1 MKKYLLLLGLTAVT
15 LGYTNA
21 QTMGNTDTKST
32 QDSIEKP
39 MEEAVVIGYATAKK
53 KDLTGSI
60 ASIKGAEIM
69 QQPVLTASQALQS
82 KMAGVQITNS
92 GAPGSAP
99 NVRIRGTGSVI
110 GGAEPLYVVD

>member
-1 MKKYLLLLGLTAVT
+1 MKKHLLLLGLTAAT
-15 LGYTNA
+15 LGLTHA
-21 QTMGNTDTKST
+21 QTTATPETKST

-82 KMAGVQITNS
+82 KIAGVQITNS

-99 NVRIRGTGSVI
+99 TVRIRGTGSVI
-110 GGAEPLYVVD
+110 GGAEPL